1 MLILPNCGK
10 QSQDVYACY
19 IRFLTR
25 VYAFLRNLG
34 LFCSSGRSKVKLSPG
49 STSATA
55 SVKLSWAPPDR
66 VHVSRIEVEHS
77 SVSAKP
83 LSQVL
88 LVHSS
93 SIYYTALHSISIGLS
108 VSIKKI
114 NLLNQNHNIGLNKSN
129 FLNIEISICF
139 NDLYLFDDLNFN
151 VCFTSLVSLSFINFS
166 LILVFASCK
175 LHYVSSWRSLY
186 FHLLLHFACC

>member
-108 VSIKKI
+108 VSIIKI
-114 NLLNQNHNIGLNKSN
+114 NLLNQNNNIGLNKSN

-139 NDLYLFDDLNFN
+139 NDLYLFDDLNFTL
-151 VCFTSLVSLSFINFS
+151 CFTSLVSLSFINCS
-166 LILVFASCK
+166 LVLVFASCK